1 MVFFHSRKEQIERKI
16 VLYFYLLKK
25 FIVKQNSVLYMA
37 FSVCINRDVWEIQSS
52 CNQIE
57 VELYVANGTGL
68 SFMCT
73 DRGCEKCLWELHL
86 KVAYEIS

>member
-1 MVFFHSRKEQIERKI
+1 M
-16 VLYFYLLKK
+16 
-25 FIVKQNSVLYMA
+25 KQNSVLYMA